1 MKVSSTTRRWAFP
14 PQEPP
19 CRAGL
24 VQLAWLALA
33 QGTRVIHYTF
43 IVSYLAALYVCSLCD
58 EDEDVFYEEDKEY
71 TIVDPEKIKAGFE
84 GWVIYGRDQFQCK
97 VTSKNKKKKTAFV
110 KFYLEDGLSKQ
121 KQLVNLSD
129 FIVVEEEEFDY

>member
-1 MKVSSTTRRWAFP
+1 MDYEVYDDVLHSFDD
-14 PQEPP
+14 EDEE
-19 CRAGL
+19 L
-24 VQLAWLALA
+24 D
-33 QGTRVIHYTF
+33 IFYEDDF
-43 IVSYLAALYVCSLCD
+43 SY
-58 EDEDVFYEEDKEY
+58 DEDVFNEENEEY
-71 TIVDPEKIKAGFE
+71 TVEDPEKIIAGFE
-84 GWVIYGRDQFQCK
+84 GWVISGRDQFQCK

>member
-1 MKVSSTTRRWAFP
+1 MDY
-14 PQEPP
+14 EIYDD
-19 CRAGL
+19 
-24 VQLAWLALA
+24 
-33 QGTRVIHYTF
+33 VIQSFDDEDEELDIFYEDDF
-43 IVSYLAALYVCSLCD
+43 SY
-58 EDEDVFYEEDKEY
+58 DEDVFNEENEEY
-71 TIVDPEKIKAGFE
+71 TVEDPEKIIAGFE

-110 KFYLEDGLSKQ
+110 KFYLEQ

>member
-1 MKVSSTTRRWAFP
+1 MFWPSVSFKTRLRCKCFTACFTLW
-14 PQEPP
+14 
-19 CRAGL
+19 L
-24 VQLAWLALA
+24 VA
-33 QGTRVIHYTF
+33 QV
-43 IVSYLAALYVCSLCD
+43 
-58 EDEDVFYEEDKEY
+58 
-71 TIVDPEKIKAGFE
+71 
-84 GWVIYGRDQFQCK
+84 DQFQCK